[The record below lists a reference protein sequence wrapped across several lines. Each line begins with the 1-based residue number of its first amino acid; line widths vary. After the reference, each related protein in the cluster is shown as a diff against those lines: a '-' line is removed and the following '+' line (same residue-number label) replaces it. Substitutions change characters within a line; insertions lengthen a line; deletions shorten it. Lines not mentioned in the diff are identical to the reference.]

1 MPLPVYRALLPMN
14 RHLRN
19 KDMIGQVVY
28 KGNSVVKDSRINFEG
43 QLNNSI
49 ASGTYLLNV
58 RSGAISKVVHIII
71 ER

>member
-1 MPLPVYRALLPMN
+1 
-14 RHLRN
+14 
-19 KDMIGQVVY
+19 MIGQVVY